1 MLCIL
6 CFSIWI
12 VKIKNT
18 YEQITCQAGN
28 DLLKYAQMPK
38 KMFIFRCPDA
48 ELAEIQ
54 RICADN
60 RTDYTRVVN
69 TALIMLTDRLAKEG
83 VLPERELPPVA
94 PSSVLSR
101 PDDCREQKVTR
112 RGRKSKK

>member
-1 MLCIL
+1 
-6 CFSIWI
+6 
-12 VKIKNT
+12 
-18 YEQITCQAGN
+18 
-28 DLLKYAQMPK
+28 MPK

-83 VLPERELPPVA
+83 VLPERELPTVA
-94 PSSVLSR
+94 SSTVLSSA
-101 PDDCREQKVTR
+101 DVGCEKKSTR
-112 RGRKSKK
+112 HSRKFK

>member
-1 MLCIL
+1 
-6 CFSIWI
+6 
-12 VKIKNT
+12 
-18 YEQITCQAGN
+18 
-28 DLLKYAQMPK
+28 MPK

-48 ELAEIQ
+48 ELAEVQ

-94 PSSVLSR
+94 PTSVLSSM
-101 PDDCREQKVTR
+101 DDGCEKKAR
-112 RGRKSKK
+112 RRSRKSK

>member
-1 MLCIL
+1 M
-6 CFSIWI
+6 
-12 VKIKNT
+12 
-18 YEQITCQAGN
+18 
-28 DLLKYAQMPK
+28 LKYAQMPK

-83 VLPERELPPVA
+83 VLPERELPTVA
-94 PSSVLSR
+94 SSTVLSSA
-101 PDDCREQKVTR
+101 DVGCEKKSTR
-112 RGRKSKK
+112 RSRKSK